1 MTKALAEPDEYN
13 VDSERESNDF
23 YAETSSWIA
32 LDRTLAHNTSELSR
46 AACSVRRSA
55 GNMPTILIS
64 DIQSLPDEI
73 ICDSGTEWLNWR
85 EFTRCSHSKRT
96 CVCKGAKY
104 AVTTDDAARYLADTD
119 ECSEFKWAF
128 LHELG
133 GYDTYEADF
142 TIGCLVLCVLPDCT

>member
-1 MTKALAEPDEYN
+1 MAHVLSRSESADCPEDCLNAATSAAMTKALAEPDEYN
-13 VDSERESNDF
+13 VDFERHSNDF
-23 YAETSSWIA
+23 YADRSSWIA

-55 GNMPTILIS
+55 GNMPAILIS

-96 CVCKGAKY
+96 
-104 AVTTDDAARYLADTD
+104 
-119 ECSEFKWAF
+119 
-128 LHELG
+128 
-133 GYDTYEADF
+133 
-142 TIGCLVLCVLPDCT
+142 